1 MIYQLFIHYYIAWRE
16 LAFDWDYKLIVE
28 MELDDEFSLDSKEQA
43 QGSKVAQSKSMKAV
57 YEQLAKKAIKQESGT
72 KQIKK

>member
-1 MIYQLFIHYYIAWRE
+1 
-16 LAFDWDYKLIVE
+16 

-43 QGSKVAQSKSMKAV
+43 QGSKVAQSKSMKTV